1 MTPKNSVFQLD
12 STGVFADTSEMSHS
26 KSLRALSTVAFV
38 AGLLTGLSTA
48 SAQFIQ
54 SSNQSITSTSASVT
68 SLDGFPASISSQTIR
83 PFVTGITPVVSGYAY
98 GVPTRDNSSQQM
110 FQANQQSQREYLRSR
125 AAANANAKQERAL
138 QSAQRGWRA
147 EQSGN
152 LRQARANYRSALAA
166 AQGPLR
172 FQIMQRMRQRGWR

>member
-1 MTPKNSVFQLD
+1 
-12 STGVFADTSEMSHS
+12 MSHS
-26 KSLRALSTVAFV
+26 QSRRVLFAFIALASLPM
-38 AGLLTGLSTA
+38 GISTA

-54 SSNQSITSTSASVT
+54 SSNQTITSTSASVT

-83 PFVTGITPVVSGYAY
+83 PFVTGFTPVVSGYVY

-110 FQANQQSQREYLRSR
+110 FQANQQSQREYLSAR
-125 AAANANAKQERAL
+125 AAANANAKQERAF

-152 LRQARANYRSALAA
+152 LRQARANYRSALAV
-166 AQGPLR
+166 AQGTLR